1 MGWLVDVI
9 LWSWYLTISTCLVN
23 SHLTLS
29 SSQFLFMTSC
39 LSCYPFL
46 PIFICLL
53 LSSPPTLS
61 FLFLVKQTFKT
72 PMVPHESFIFM
83 AANPLL
89 EKKKLPFTL
98 QSPRS
103 YLLLTTL
110 FHQFGSFLI
119 IHSFSYFVFN

>member
-89 EKKKLPFTL
+89 EKKNFP
-98 QSPRS
+98 P
-103 YLLLTTL
+103 
-110 FHQFGSFLI
+110 H
-119 IHSFSYFVFN
+119 FNLHVPISCSQHYSTNLVVS